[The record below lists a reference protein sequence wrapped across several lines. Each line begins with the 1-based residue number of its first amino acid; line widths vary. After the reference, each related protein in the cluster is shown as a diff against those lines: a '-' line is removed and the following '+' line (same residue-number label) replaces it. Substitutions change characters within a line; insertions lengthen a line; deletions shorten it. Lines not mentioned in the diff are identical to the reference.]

1 MRVSEKIHCIK
12 INKYFFRK
20 EPEGPIFKYKQFC
33 MRKNC
38 KTESSYNYENI
49 KKPRYCLKHKKENMV
64 NVKRGHNY
72 VQNANLLTKKHAPV
86 NSVNMI

>member
-38 KTESSYNYENI
+38 KIESSYNYENI
-49 KKPRYCLKHKKENMV
+49 KKPRYCQKHKKPKYGQCQTCPQTMS
-64 NVKRGHNY
+64 
-72 VQNANLLTKKHAPV
+72 NL
-86 NSVNMI
+86 